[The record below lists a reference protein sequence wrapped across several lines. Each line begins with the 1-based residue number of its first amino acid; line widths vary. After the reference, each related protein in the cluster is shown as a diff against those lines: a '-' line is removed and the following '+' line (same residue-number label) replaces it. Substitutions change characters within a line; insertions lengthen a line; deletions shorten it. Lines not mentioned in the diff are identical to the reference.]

1 VIEVP
6 LSELLRLSQ
15 FSGEPRDAMRAMVRW
30 VHAEIGA
37 CSIGFIQLQGDI
49 ARLAALTD
57 AAGMEV
63 ILASTP
69 FDDGGNLM
77 KLDDPETR
85 TLLQPIACRLV
96 HVEPA
101 LSATTLLTLLGTPE
115 VLLLVPLVND
125 GKVLHALLL
134 GAPQVM
140 LARVNLATA
149 LVQFNLIYQ
158 LLGRGLNARSL
169 QAQPLPMRRQ
179 LSDLADI
186 QRALLPDN
194 PSIKGMLFAAHYQ
207 PAEIAAGDYYDVV
220 KLSHRISG
228 TYPDNQPDTF
238 GFILA
243 DVSGHGA
250 GAAMEVVQ
258 FDAILRTYR
267 GTDGDGPAAALTY
280 ANRYFFSRRQR
291 QHFITVFALV
301 VLPLSGVVRYCCA
314 GHPPAL
320 RLSNGMVERIGQNGD
335 IPLGIL
341 RDHVFSNQVLP
352 NQPGDCFVLYSD
364 GITEARNP
372 QGEMFGIERLEALV
386 AAGDGKP
393 EQIMTRI
400 RDAVHQH
407 QQGPIGVD
415 DQTLLVIQLVA

>member
-1 VIEVP
+1 MIEVP
-6 LSELLRLSQ
+6 LTELLRLSQ
-15 FSGEPRDAMRAMVRW
+15 FSGEPRDAMRQMASW

-37 CSIGFIQLQGDI
+37 CSIGFVQLQGDS
-49 ARLAALTD
+49 ARLVALTD
-57 AAGMEV
+57 AGGNEV
-63 ILASTP
+63 IAATTP
-69 FDDGGNLM
+69 FDDAGSLM
-77 KLDDPETR
+77 KLDDLATI
-85 TLLQPIACRLV
+85 TLLQPIACRLAQIDSSA
-96 HVEPA
+96 PA
-101 LSATTLLTLLGTPE
+101 SPLLRLLGMPE
-115 VLLLVPLVND
+115 ALLVVPLVND
-125 GKVLHALLL
+125 GRVQHALLL
-134 GAPQVM
+134 GA
-140 LARVNLATA
+140 ARALFDRVVLATA

-158 LLGRGLNARSL
+158 LLARGLNARSL

-186 QRALLPDN
+186 QRALLPDD
-194 PSIKGMLFAAHYQ
+194 PMIKGMQFAAHYQ

-228 TYPDNQPDTF
+228 AYPDDQPDTF
-238 GFILA
+238 GFMLA

-267 GTDGDGPAAALTY
+267 GTEGDGPAAALTY

-291 QHFITVFALV
+291 QHFITVFALA

-320 RLSNGMVERIGQNGD
+320 RLSNGVVERLGLQGD

-341 RDHVFSNQVLP
+341 RDHVFSNQLLP
-352 NQPGDCFVLYSD
+352 YQPGDCFVLYSD

-372 QGEMFGIERLEALV
+372 QGEMFGVERIEHLLAT
-386 AAGDGKP
+386 GDRHP
-393 EQIMTRI
+393 EKIMARI
-400 RDAVHQH
+400 RDAVHSH
-407 QQGPIGVD
+407 QQGTIGVD
-415 DQTLLVIQLVA
+415 DQTLLVIQLAV